1 MTLASWSRGSINT
14 GTGAVIKTSD
24 IGLNSLML
32 AVCVGALG
40 ANLAIADPTT
50 PTTTSLNGVYV
61 EGTSKGP
68 PGLITDPFNVVLGGY
83 IVGTNF
89 KATLNGHSVS
99 TDTPIDFNQTFGT
112 GSDFNRFRLDAVW
125 RITPKHH
132 VRALWFQS
140 DVTRS
145 RNLTKNI
152 EWGDY
157 TFQANANI
165 KATNNLGVYEL
176 AYEYAFITRPDFEL
190 TGSFGVHLLNM
201 QLKLS
206 GAATLTNPDGTTTS
220 VQSQTK
226 ASNLPA
232 PLPVIG
238 VGALWAVVPNVYL
251 NGSAQVFKFSYDGY
265 NGNWSDLR
273 ATGTWMFSRHFG
285 AGLGYDWFHVNV
297 DVSSANFNGKVAL
310 GYSGLQLFLTGS
322 F

>member
-1 MTLASWSRGSINT
+1 M
-14 GTGAVIKTSD
+14 IKTSACGRNWLVLT
-24 IGLNSLML
+24 ICLGVS
-32 AVCVGALG
+32 G
-40 ANLAIADPTT
+40 ANIALADSTT
-50 PTTTSLNGVYV
+50 PGTTSLNGVYV

-68 PGLITDPFNVVLGGY
+68 PGLITDPFNITLGAY
-83 IVGTNF
+83 LVGTNM
-89 KATLNGHSVS
+89 KATLNGHTVS

-112 GSDFNRFRLDAVW
+112 GADFNRFRLDGVW
-125 RITPKHH
+125 RITPTQHI
-132 VRALWFQS
+132 RIMYFQS
-140 DVTRS
+140 DVTRERS
-145 RNLTKNI
+145 LSKNL

-165 KATNNLGVYEL
+165 SATNNLGVYEL

-190 TGSFGVHLLNM
+190 TGSFGVHVLNM

-206 GAATLTNPDGTTTS
+206 GSATITNSDGS
-220 VQSQTK
+220 VTQAQSETK
-226 ASNLPA
+226 VSNLPA
-232 PLPVIG
+232 PLPVVG
-238 VGALWAVVPNVYL
+238 VGALWAVLPNVYL
-251 NGSAQVFKFSYDGY
+251 NGSAQVFKFSYEGY

-297 DVSSANFNGKVAL
+297 DVNKAKFNGNVTL